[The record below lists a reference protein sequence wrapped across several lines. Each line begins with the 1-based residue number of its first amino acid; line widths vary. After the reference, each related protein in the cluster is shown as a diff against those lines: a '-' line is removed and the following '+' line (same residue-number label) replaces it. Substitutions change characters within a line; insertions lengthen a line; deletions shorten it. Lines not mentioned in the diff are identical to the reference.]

1 MALKTMER
9 FAKSGGKSKLDI
21 LKRFYCDGDKATV
34 IDFDFAIET
43 KSNVSKGVYYAEGY
57 SKGFRI
63 ATYDKPE
70 EAPKMDRG
78 ESVLAVVDLDEE
90 KIEALAWVAKAVST
104 DQTRYYLNGVCFDGD
119 KIVATDGHRLHL
131 MQDDELTAW
140 VGKKE
145 TLILP
150 REALS
155 VALSIIKET
164 KATEAKIVLYN
175 GLAFDF
181 KIGESTVYGKLI
193 DGTFPAY
200 ENVIPNNTKKTSY
213 DAGEFA
219 EILPDIALLTKI
231 AGGGKPIIGVKN
243 GDASPCGAVKS
254 VTKVGH
260 SIYRVKFKPDVEI
273 GFNLKY
279 AAEVCSGVAYYGSPS
294 DPILIEDRRGIKKT
308 AVLMP
313 LRM

>member
-1 MALKTMER
+1 
-9 FAKSGGKSKLDI
+9 
-21 LKRFYCDGDKATV
+21 
-34 IDFDFAIET
+34 
-43 KSNVSKGVYYAEGY
+43 
-57 SKGFRI
+57 
-63 ATYDKPE
+63 
-70 EAPKMDRG
+70 
-78 ESVLAVVDLDEE
+78 
-90 KIEALAWVAKAVST
+90 
-104 DQTRYYLNGVCFDGD
+104 
-119 KIVATDGHRLHL
+119 

-219 EILPDIALLTKI
+219 EILPDIALLT
-231 AGGGKPIIGVKN
+231 N
-243 GDASPCGAVKS
+243 
-254 VTKVGH
+254 KVGH

-313 LRM
+313 LPCSRARPKERARQARQREKKSISRL